1 MRFLIDEDLPRSAG
15 DLLRQYGHEA
25 IDVRDIGLRGSKDPE
40 IAAYAQKNGLSLLT
54 GDFDFSDIR
63 KYPPKQYNG
72 LVDLKIPAMTTAV
85 YILNCY
91 LRTKTDPPLPDN
103 GPRAKLLIM
112 RTGRGQCRCRGRR
125 PTRRDRPRPAE
136 IKNDPAHC
144 EPVEISRR

>member
-1 MRFLIDEDLPRSAG
+1 MRFLIDEDLPRSTG

-72 LVDLKIPAMTTAV
+72 LIVLKIPAMATSV
-85 YILNCY
+85 HILNLLESFLKQGAVVSQIPGKLAIVEMGR
-91 LRTKTDPPLPDN
+91 LRLRSD
-103 GPRAKLLIM
+103 
-112 RTGRGQCRCRGRR
+112 
-125 PTRRDRPRPAE
+125 
-136 IKNDPAHC
+136 
-144 EPVEISRR
+144 